1 MLRTRAEAFRSKR
14 SLAPPM
20 WAALVYVLL
29 ATVLLGYTWYNTR
42 PAYHGFYWLPVSLLT
57 YPSVGIPV
65 LSGIQSVPNAV
76 AILIGI
82 AGNAAGIFLLGA
94 AITKFYDKL
103 DRR

>member
-1 MLRTRAEAFRSKR
+1 
-14 SLAPPM
+14 M

-29 ATVLLGYTWYNTR
+29 ATVLLGYTWYNTK
-42 PAYHGFYWLPVSLLT
+42 PAYHGFYRLPVSLLT
-57 YPSVGIPV
+57 YPWFAIR
-65 LSGIQSVPNAV
+65 LFFGIQSVPNAV